1 MSSDLQIPD
10 GFVLIPETDH
20 YALCESTGLVM
31 NLKSG
36 RALAPQWVGG
46 AIRTPV
52 TRTDGTRFMFRHDR
66 IATPAPLELTLD
78 FVLGDE
84 GARII
89 PEFSRYAV
97 THYGLVYCIEPFERG
112 PNAGRIH
119 VVNTHAHQGH
129 EKARLRNS
137 EGKQVY
143 VRIDKLLVDVWG

>member
-1 MSSDLQIPD
+1 MQIPD
-10 GFVLIPETDH
+10 GFRLIPETDH

-46 AIRTPV
+46 AIRTLV
-52 TRTDGTRFMFRHDR
+52 TRTDGSRYMFRHDR
-66 IATPAPLELTLD
+66 IDAPALPELTLD

-89 PEFSRYAV
+89 PDFSRYAV

-112 PNAGRIH
+112 LNGGRIH
-119 VVNTHAHQGH
+119 VVNTHEHQGR
-129 EKARLRNS
+129 EKVYLRNS
-137 EGKQVY
+137 AGKQSR
-143 VRIDKLLVDVWG
+143 VRVDRILDEIWG